1 MRASGGTDALKPQT
15 PRPIDTVSTKR
26 TERTALEGRMAASAS
41 FADARAPPPEDRLWP
56 RAALSTRGLPRP
68 ELSYLQPEKQV
79 LNIAIN
85 QQMHRV
91 DGGVHLGMTVFR
103 HTISKRPP

>member
-41 FADARAPPPEDRLWP
+41 FADAQAPPPEDRLWP
-56 RAALSTRGLPRP
+56 KADGHAQRRLLMLPTKSGQSVQAL
-68 ELSYLQPEKQV
+68 
-79 LNIAIN
+79 
-85 QQMHRV
+85 V
-91 DGGVHLGMTVFR
+91 DS
-103 HTISKRPP
+103 SKANGAT

>member
-41 FADARAPPPEDRLWP
+41 FADAQAPPPEDRLWP
-56 RAALSTRGLPRP
+56 TRVLCSLDPNVGNGAERKFAFRRTCSRARSPAVRSNLRG
-68 ELSYLQPEKQV
+68 Q
-79 LNIAIN
+79 IAGDAG
-85 QQMHRV
+85 QSAC
-91 DGGVHLGMTVFR
+91 L
-103 HTISKRPP
+103 